1 MELQRSC
8 GVSRGRWM
16 SKSEH
21 GAFRFIF
28 AGCQVGFHFVRLGSV
43 EGVERRTGKFGGLV
57 SFPKICAFA

>member
-1 MELQRSC
+1 
-8 GVSRGRWM
+8 M

-57 SFPKICAFA
+57 SFPKVCFRLILSTI

>member
-1 MELQRSC
+1 
-8 GVSRGRWM
+8 M

-57 SFPKICAFA
+57 SFPKYVLSPDFIDNLS